1 MGTKEQTVRHH
12 GRSEHRGG
20 VHWRRLIGLGLTFA
34 VSVAAAGVIQPA
46 ASATSLAS
54 SAGGKFS
61 AAPDR
66 HPGARGIL
74 LAWSRFVDLN
84 SNAARIVIGR
94 PNGGPVREL
103 THSSNGVQDIDPK
116 FSPDGNRVLFER
128 DLPDGTTQVVVVN
141 VDGSGEHVLPLGCV
155 DLCAA
160 DVSPTWAPDGR
171 HVYFTR
177 VMGPFDQVNDSA
189 TSAVL
194 WRARL
199 DGHDLTRISPP
210 GIDGAYE
217 DSLATFAPAG
227 YMVFVRLRNADIKSA
242 AFRRDHDGHIAQ
254 VTPYRLDADE
264 LSVSP
269 ATTGPSKNLIVF
281 ETFGHG
287 APDGIAQAVATVPAR
302 CGDAKQCSQAVRYL
316 TSPHSLPD
324 QHFNP
329 AWSPDGRQIAFVRF
343 SFIAPGPAVGDIW
356 RMNWNGRNRHPVST
370 SPLFE
375 FRPAWGASRTSS

>member
-1 MGTKEQTVRHH
+1 MGTKEQTVRPH
-12 GRSEHRGG
+12 GRSAHRGG

-34 VSVAAAGVIQPA
+34 VSVASAGAIQPA
-46 ASATSLAS
+46 ASAAS
-54 SAGGKFS
+54 VASAGGTLS

-66 HPGARGIL
+66 HPGARGTMI
-74 LAWSRFVDLN
+74 AWSRFVDLDF
-84 SNAARIVIGR
+84 SAARIVIGR

-116 FSPDGNRVLFER
+116 FSPEGNRVLFER

-141 VDGSGEHVLPLGCV
+141 VNGSGEHVLPLGCV
-155 DLCAA
+155 DSCAV

-177 VMGPFDQVNDSA
+177 VMGPFDQVNESA

-217 DSLATFAPAG
+217 DYLATFAPDG
-227 YMVFVRLRNADIKSA
+227 YMVFLRLRNADIKSA
-242 AFRRDHDGHIAQ
+242 AFRRDRDGHIAQ

-281 ETFGHG
+281 ETYGHG
-287 APDGIAQAVATVPAR
+287 APEGVAPAVATVPAR
-302 CGDAKQCSQAVRYL
+302 CGNAKQCSQAVRYL

-343 SFIAPGPAVGDIW
+343 SFVAPGPAVGDIW
-356 RMNWNGRNRHPVST
+356 RMDWNGKNRHPVST

-375 FRPAWGASRTSS
+375 FRPAWGASATSS

>member
-1 MGTKEQTVRHH
+1 MGTKNRPTWQD
-12 GRSEHRGG
+12 GRRARGG
-20 VHWRRLIGLGLTFA
+20 GLPGRRLAVLSLALA
-34 VSVAAAGVIQPA
+34 VSAAVAGFIP
-46 ASATSLAS
+46 SSAS
-54 SAGGKFS
+54 SAPGTS
-61 AAPDR
+61 RDR
-66 HPGARGIL
+66 HPEERGTRI
-74 LAWSRFVDLN
+74 AWSRFVDLDF
-84 SNAARIVIGR
+84 SAARIVIGR

-116 FSPDGNRVLFER
+116 FSPHGSRVLFER
-128 DLPDGTTQVVVVN
+128 DFPDGTTAIVVVN

-155 DLCAA
+155 DPCAA

-177 VMGPFDQVNDSA
+177 VVGPFDQVNDSA

-199 DGHDLTRISPP
+199 NGHDLTRVSPP
-210 GIDGAYE
+210 GIDGTYE
-217 DSLATFAPAG
+217 DYLASFAPAG
-227 YMVFVRLRNADIKSA
+227 YMVFLRIRNADIKSA
-242 AFRRDHDGHIAQ
+242 AFRRDPGGHITQ
-254 VTPYRLDADE
+254 ITPYRLDADE

-269 ATTGPSKNLIVF
+269 AATGPNKNLIVF

-287 APDGIAQAVATVPAR
+287 APDGVASAVATVPAG
-302 CGDAKQCSQAVRYL
+302 CAPLKQCARRVKYL

-329 AWSPDGRQIAFVRF
+329 SWSPDGRQIAFVRF
-343 SFIAPGPAVGDIW
+343 SFVDPGPAVGDIW
-356 RMNWNGRNRHPVST
+356 RMDWNGRHQRAVST

-375 FRPAWGASRTSS
+375 FRPAWGAR